1 MVSFE
6 TLKTKSYYISIM
18 CFFKGRMLWN
28 DISCIV
34 CIVISMQPPPDS
46 DFVWGTQAFKTY
58 TILIILC

>member
-18 CFFKGRMLWN
+18 CFFKRRMLLN
-28 DISCIV
+28 DISFIV

-46 DFVWGTQAFKTY
+46 DFEFLFWAED
-58 TILIILC
+58 

>member
-6 TLKTKSYYISIM
+6 TLKTKSYISIM

-28 DISCIV
+28 DISFIV

-46 DFVWGTQAFKTY
+46 DFVWGTQVFKTY

>member
-18 CFFKGRMLWN
+18 CFFKRRMLWN

-46 DFVWGTQAFKTY
+46 DLETLFRAEY
-58 TILIILC
+58 

>member
-46 DFVWGTQAFKTY
+46 DFEFLFWAED
-58 TILIILC
+58 